1 MEATADWEDEVFC
14 PSAKV
19 MRPGC
24 TGEFLD
30 SGVTVLDSGVTD
42 RGSRESLV
50 FVGLLLFW
58 RVLGGADED
67 RARILVVAPFDIFNA
82 LFSVFSGSVSV
93 FLC

>member
-30 SGVTVLDSGVTD
+30 SGMTVLDSGVTVLDSGVTD
-42 RGSRESLV
+42 RVSRESLV
-50 FVGLLLFW
+50 FVGLLML
-58 RVLGGADED
+58 
-67 RARILVVAPFDIFNA
+67 
-82 LFSVFSGSVSV
+82 
-93 FLC
+93 

>member
-1 MEATADWEDEVFC
+1 MIANLGLGSLACRCGLVSVEATADWEDEVFC

-50 FVGLLLFW
+50 FVGLPLF
-58 RVLGGADED
+58 
-67 RARILVVAPFDIFNA
+67 
-82 LFSVFSGSVSV
+82 
-93 FLC
+93 

>member
-50 FVGLLLFW
+50 FVGLLML
-58 RVLGGADED
+58 
-67 RARILVVAPFDIFNA
+67 
-82 LFSVFSGSVSV
+82 
-93 FLC
+93 

>member
-30 SGVTVLDSGVTD
+30 SGMTVLDSGVTD

-50 FVGLLLFW
+50 FVGLPLF
-58 RVLGGADED
+58 
-67 RARILVVAPFDIFNA
+67 
-82 LFSVFSGSVSV
+82 
-93 FLC
+93 